1 MHATLHAA
9 ASLQGLCTRCASRH
23 ERTPCTRTAY
33 DTWQRSAPAAGRRR
47 PCRAAGQAADAD
59 AEPQQS
65 SSRPLGEGN
74 STWSETEH
82 WAATGEDALFQLG
95 KQASSMRIDMG
106 ARRGLIDDLFI
117 GKSDGQFSMGVQ
129 SDIASGELRKEEL
142 RSFANLVGD
151 WHVPARFMDSVTMH
165 LVKNAFAEQ
174 GRLRGVP
181 LILGIWGP
189 KGAGKSFNCELVC
202 KALGA
207 TAVVISAGELEDESA
222 GEPGRRIRERYR
234 TASQTI
240 KNSGVLSCLIIN
252 DLDAG
257 CGRFK
262 DTQVTVNNQIVMGTL
277 MNLCDHPE
285 RASVGESWRE
295 DKTLRRV
302 PIIITGNDLST
313 LYAPLLR
320 DGRMEKFMWEPN
332 REEIVEMVFALY
344 ADDGLSRADVSQL
357 VATFPDQPL
366 DFFGALRA
374 RRYDTTIMAWAQSLS
389 ESEVNK
395 RLLRFIRDEEE
406 GKKGLP
412 DFGASQTAT
421 LQALLLAGHDL
432 AEEQELVNS
441 SRLSE
446 AYMKNMSRTGYGGGI
461 GLGGG

>member
-1 MHATLHAA
+1 M
-9 ASLQGLCTRCASRH
+9 
-23 ERTPCTRTAY
+23 
-33 DTWQRSAPAAGRRR
+33 
-47 PCRAAGQAADAD
+47 
-59 AEPQQS
+59 
-65 SSRPLGEGN
+65 
-74 STWSETEH
+74 
-82 WAATGEDALFQLG
+82 
-95 KQASSMRIDMG
+95 
-106 ARRGLIDDLFI
+106 
-117 GKSDGQFSMGVQ
+117 
-129 SDIASGELRKEEL
+129 
-142 RSFANLVGD
+142 
-151 WHVPARFMDSVTMH
+151 
-165 LVKNAFAEQ
+165 
-174 GRLRGVP
+174 
-181 LILGIWGP
+181 
-189 KGAGKSFNCELVC
+189 
-202 KALGA
+202 
-207 TAVVISAGELEDESA
+207 
-222 GEPGRRIRERYR
+222 
-234 TASQTI
+234 
-240 KNSGVLSCLIIN
+240 
-252 DLDAG
+252 
-257 CGRFK
+257 
-262 DTQVTVNNQIVMGTL
+262 NNQIVMGTL

-285 RASVGESWRE
+285 RASLGESWRE

-332 REEIVEMVFALY
+332 REEIVDMVFALY
-344 ADDGLSRADVSQL
+344 ADDGLSRAEVSRL
-357 VATFPDQPL
+357 VATFPEQPL

-374 RRYDTTIMAWAQSLS
+374 RRYDATILAWAQSLS